1 MLFVMKELAN
11 YILTISSL
19 GQGLHEYEF
28 EINDEFFTHFESS
41 TVKKGNI
48 NLKVYLSK
56 QSSFMELT
64 FVFEGHIET
73 DCDRC
78 LSNFNLPINRTYTLL
93 VKYSGDDEVNNDEMD
108 IIYISKKENEL
119 DISKFVYEFILLAI
133 PMSKNHE
140 MAGEQCDEGFTEFL
154 HHEEEEKKEAQTK
167 SIWDALK
174 NFNKN

>member
-19 GQGLHEYEF
+19 SQGLHEYDF
-28 EINDEFFTHFESS
+28 EINDDFFTHFELSPI
-41 TVKKGNI
+41 KIGNI
-48 NLKVYLSK
+48 DLKVYLSK

-64 FVFEGHIET
+64 FDFDGQIET
-73 DCDRC
+73 ECDRC
-78 LSNFNLPINRTYTLL
+78 LSNFKLPINRTYTLL
-93 VKYSGDDEVNNDEMD
+93 VKYSGDDEINEDEMD
-108 IIYISKKENEL
+108 IIYISKKENEI

-140 MAGEQCDEGFTEFL
+140 MAGEQCEEGFTEFL
-154 HHEEEEKKEAQTK
+154 HHEKEEIKEPTK

>member
-11 YILTISSL
+11 YVLTISGLS
-19 GQGLHEYEF
+19 QGLHEYDF
-28 EINDEFFTHFESS
+28 EINDKFFTHFESS

-48 NLKVYLSK
+48 NVKVYLSK
-56 QSSFMELT
+56 QSSFMELI
-64 FVFEGHIET
+64 FDFEGQIET

-78 LSNFNLPINRTYTLL
+78 LSNFYLPIKRNYTLL
-93 VKYSGDDEVNNDEMD
+93 VKYSGDDEDKEDEMD

-140 MAGEQCDEGFTEFL
+140 MAGEQCEEGFTEFL
-154 HHEEEEKKEAQTK
+154 HQEKEETKEPTK